1 MLLAVIFMLKLLDFF
16 FILFH
21 TCLVFFNLFGWI
33 CRKTRVWN
41 LITLLLTGGSWFIL
55 GIFYGIGYC
64 PFTDWHFRVLE
75 KMGETNLPASYIEYI
90 VERFLPVD
98 VNPQLVDIFTVGSVF
113 CCPDYVCHIERL
125 EILFGH
131 QNNAAIK

>member
-1 MLLAVIFMLKLLDFF
+1 MLKVLDFF

-21 TCLVFFNLFGWI
+21 TGLVFFNLFGWI
-33 CRKTRVWN
+33 FRKTRVWN
-41 LITLLLTGGSWFIL
+41 LITLLLTGSSWFIL

-75 KMGETNLPASYIEYI
+75 RMGETNLPVSYMEYI

-98 VNPQLVDIFTVGSVF
+98 VNPQMADIFTVGLF
-113 CCPDYVCHIERL
+113 FIAL
-125 EILFGH
+125 ILSTVLNGLDRFSH
-131 QNNAAIK
+131 N

>member
-1 MLLAVIFMLKLLDFF
+1 MLKVLDFF

-21 TCLVFFNLFGWI
+21 TCLIFFNLFGWI
-33 CRKTRVWN
+33 FRKTRVWN

-64 PFTDWHFRVLE
+64 PVTDWHYQVLE
-75 KMGETNLPASYIEYI
+75 KMGETNLPVSYIEYI

-98 VNPQLVDIFTVGSVF
+98 VKPQMADIFTVGLFFTALIFSVVLNSRDRF
-113 CCPDYVCHIERL
+113 CHRKGER
-125 EILFGH
+125 
-131 QNNAAIK
+131 KTK

>member
-1 MLLAVIFMLKLLDFF
+1 MLKVLDFF

-21 TCLVFFNLFGWI
+21 TGLVFFNLFGWI
-33 CRKTRVWN
+33 FRKTRVWN
-41 LITLLLTGGSWFIL
+41 LITLLLTGSSWFIL

-75 KMGETNLPASYIEYI
+75 RMGETNLPVSYMEYI

-98 VNPQLVDIFTVGSVF
+98 VNPRLVDIFTVGLF
-113 CCPDYVCHIERL
+113 FAAL
-125 EILFGH
+125 ILSLVMNGCDLYDFRKRRK
-131 QNNAAIK
+131 AVIRE

>member
-1 MLLAVIFMLKLLDFF
+1 MLKVLDFF

-21 TCLVFFNLFGWI
+21 TCLIFFNLFGWI
-33 CRKTRVWN
+33 SRKTRVWN

-64 PFTDWHFRVLE
+64 PFTDWHYQVLE
-75 KMGETNLPASYIEYI
+75 KMGATNLPVSYIEYI

-98 VNPQLVDIFTVGSVF
+98 VNPQLVDLFTVGLF
-113 CCPDYVCHIERL
+113 FTAL
-125 EILFGH
+125 ILSTVLNSMDRFRHRKNEG
-131 QNNAAIK
+131 NSSRN

>member
-1 MLLAVIFMLKLLDFF
+1 MLKLLDLL

-21 TCLVFFNLFGWI
+21 TCLIFFNLFGWI
-33 CRKTRVWN
+33 FRKTRVWN
-41 LITLLLTGGSWFIL
+41 LVTLLFTGGSWVIL

-75 KMGETNLPASYIEYI
+75 KMGETNLPVSYIEYI

-98 VNPQLVDIFTVGSVF
+98 VNPQLVDIFTAG
-113 CCPDYVCHIERL
+113 
-125 EILFGH
+125 LFF
-131 QNNAAIK
+131 AALIISIVLNCRDRFYS

>member
-1 MLLAVIFMLKLLDFF
+1 MLKLLDFF

-21 TCLVFFNLFGWI
+21 TSLVLFNLFGWI
-33 CRKTRVWN
+33 SRKTRVWN
-41 LITLLLTGGSWFIL
+41 LITLLLTGSSWFIL

-64 PFTDWHFRVLE
+64 PFTDWHYRVLE

-98 VNPQLVDIFTVGSVF
+98 VNAHIVDLFTTVLFFAALIVSVGLNCS
-113 CCPDYVCHIERL
+113 DR
-125 EILFGH
+125 FGKRK
-131 QNNAAIK
+131 NEKK

>member
-1 MLLAVIFMLKLLDFF
+1 MLKVLDFF

-21 TCLVFFNLFGWI
+21 TSLVFFNLFGWI
-33 CRKTRVWN
+33 FRKTRIWN
-41 LITLLLTGGSWFIL
+41 LIILLLTGSSWFIL

-75 KMGETNLPASYIEYI
+75 RMGETNLPVSYIEYI

-98 VNPQLVDIFTVGSVF
+98 VNPKLVDIFTAVLFFAALIIS
-113 CCPDYVCHIERL
+113 I
-125 EILFGH
+125 ILNCLDRFYFRKKKMGKPV
-131 QNNAAIK
+131 QG